1 VVGGIRDYGEGAGEG
16 GEGGEGDKHA
26 TDYGASL
33 MKRTSLACKFHY
45 TNPKR
50 YYYLYPFASHAIHLR
65 GLAKVSLN
73 AVLLSMTPKGARR
86 TLIWS

>member
-1 VVGGIRDYGEGAGEG
+1 
-16 GEGGEGDKHA
+16 
-26 TDYGASL
+26 

-73 AVLLSMTPKGARR
+73 ALPRFSSTFEYDTKRCENKGR
-86 TLIWS
+86 